1 MTTEDFGAPGAYL
14 SIDAKTIVFN
24 CQDRLCALDTS
35 KKAVG
40 QSAIRLVRSKQ
51 GAEPTQ
57 TAWVNVNKVKY
68 LLATVS
74 NKLAL
79 LKP

>member
-1 MTTEDFGAPGAYL
+1 MTTENFGAPGAYL
-14 SIDAKTIVFN
+14 SIDGKTIVFN

-35 KKAVG
+35 KSDTG
-40 QSAIRLVRSKQ
+40 QSAIRLVRSSQ
-51 GAEPTQ
+51 GVEPTQ
-57 TAWVNVNKVKY
+57 SAWVIVNKVKY